1 LAELIPI
8 PDTVESITA
17 EWISQAVSTRYP
29 RSVAESIEIVDAHS
43 GTTGRVQFRVQ
54 WRVQRNGE
62 SNAPKA
68 IFGKLAPT
76 DPIQRQM
83 VAFTDMGRREAR
95 FYAEIAS
102 EVPVRVPGPIW
113 SGWSEDDESQ
123 YFMLLEDLSQAGCSF
138 PTSQEGAT
146 RQTIE
151 GMIDT
156 LATLHGYYWQ
166 SPRFSQDL
174 DWIEPP
180 MRSPIGPLLVEEGMK
195 QFGDRMPPE
204 FHALAALY
212 IDHNEAVCDL
222 LDTGPE
228 TLTHGDS
235 HIGNTFL
242 DDAEVGL
249 LDWACICR
257 APGIRDVS
265 YYLCN
270 SVPTS
275 VRRDRESALL
285 ARYLERLDAS
295 GGNAASSEDA
305 WRQYR
310 RLATCSWI
318 AATATAGAGSR
329 MQSIDVGLRAM
340 QRATQAII
348 DLDTPGLLREELGL

>member
-1 LAELIPI
+1 MADLIPI
-8 PDTVESITA
+8 PDSIEAITT
-17 EWISQAVSTRYP
+17 EWVSLAVSTRYP
-29 RSVAESIEIVDAHS
+29 DSIAESVEIVDAHS
-43 GTTGRVQFRVQ
+43 GTTGRVQLRVR
-54 WRVQRNGE
+54 WNAE
-62 SNAPKA
+62 SNAPVA
-68 IFGKLAPT
+68 LFGKLAPT

-95 FYAEIAS
+95 FYAEIAAS
-102 EVPVRVPGPIW
+102 VPVRAPRPIW
-113 SGWSEDDESQ
+113 SGWSNEDESQ
-123 YFMLLEDLSQAGCSF
+123 YCMLLEDLSQAGCRF
-138 PTSQEGAT
+138 PTSQESAA
-146 RQTIE
+146 QQPVE

-156 LATLHGYYWQ
+156 LATLHGHYWQ
-166 SPRFSQDL
+166 SPRFSRDL

-180 MRSPIGPLLVEEGMK
+180 MRSSIGPLLVKQGME

-222 LDTGPE
+222 LDSGPE

-242 DDAEVGL
+242 DHNQVGL
-249 LDWACICR
+249 LDWACTCR

-275 VRRDRESALL
+275 VRRDRESVLL
-285 ARYLERLDAS
+285 ARYLERLNAN
-295 GGNAASSEDA
+295 GGTAASFETA

-318 AATATAGAGSR
+318 AATVTAAAGSR
-329 MQSIDVGLRAM
+329 MQSIEVGLRAM
-340 QRATQAII
+340 ERATQAII

>member
-1 LAELIPI
+1 MADLISI
-8 PDTVESITA
+8 PDSVEAITP
-17 EWISQAVSTRYP
+17 EWLSQAVSTRYP
-29 RSVAESIEIVDAHS
+29 GSIAESVEIVDAHS
-43 GTTGRVQFRVQ
+43 GTTGRVQLRVC
-54 WRVQRNGE
+54 WNPK
-62 SNAPKA
+62 SDAPPA
-68 IFGKLAPT
+68 LFGKLAPT

-95 FYAEIAS
+95 FYAEVAA

-113 SGWSEDDESQ
+113 SGWSDDDENQ
-123 YFMLLEDLSQAGCSF
+123 YFMLIEDLSQAGCRF
-138 PTSQEGAT
+138 PTSQCDDAE
-146 RQTIE
+146 QPVD

-156 LATLHGYYWQ
+156 LATLHGHYWQ
-166 SPRFSQDL
+166 SPRFSKDL
-174 DWIEPP
+174 AWIEPP
-180 MRSPIGPLLVEEGMK
+180 MRNSIGPLLVEQGMK

-222 LDTGPE
+222 LDAGAQ

-235 HIGNTFL
+235 HVGNTFM
-242 DDAEVGL
+242 DHGKVGL
-249 LDWACICR
+249 LDWACTCR

-270 SVPTS
+270 SVPIS
-275 VRRDRESALL
+275 VRRERESALL

-295 GGNAASSEDA
+295 GGIAASFEDA

-318 AATATAGAGSR
+318 AATVTAAAGSR
-329 MQSIDVGLRAM
+329 MQPIDVGLRAM
-340 QRATQAII
+340 KCATQAII